1 MQHRF
6 RERIRRAREARE
18 FERVLSTA
26 SPAMRQEMLAM
37 AHRINFV

>member
-1 MQHRF
+1 MQHKPLKRM
-6 RERIRRAREARE
+6 RRASDARE
-18 FERVLSTA
+18 LDRVLSTA